1 MKQTKLFG
9 VILAFVLFHP
19 VSAPAQQRG
28 DWRASSKNAQAI
40 TGDVSLGTEKVVI
53 NLVEFPMSEIRR
65 LTPVETKATFDLD
78 TDPVRGG
85 DLFRINIPAT
95 KKFLHKNSLCGA
107 DDAQWIVAYG
117 VGRSLQ
123 LAFFTGL
130 QMPIFT
136 PEAIATTTNLCGI
149 YSYNR

>member
-1 MKQTKLFG
+1 MKQTKL
-9 VILAFVLFHP
+9 VSTLLALGLLFTTH
-19 VSAPAQQRG
+19 ALAQQRG
-28 DWRASSKNAQAI
+28 DWRASSKNAQSI

-65 LTPVETKATFDLD
+65 LTPAEIKATFDMD
-78 TDPVRGG
+78 TNPVIGG
-85 DLFRINIPAT
+85 AIFRINIPAT

-107 DDAQWIVAYG
+107 EDAQWIVAYA
-117 VGRSLQ
+117 VGRNLQ

-130 QMPIFT
+130 QMPVFT